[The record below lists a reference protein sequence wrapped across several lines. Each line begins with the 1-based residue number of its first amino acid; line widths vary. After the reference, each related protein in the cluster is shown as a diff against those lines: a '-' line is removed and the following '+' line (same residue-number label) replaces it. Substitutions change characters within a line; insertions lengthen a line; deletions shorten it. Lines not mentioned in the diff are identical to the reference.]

1 MLAEKTAHAR
11 CSRSLAARATST
23 RSLFRISQAA
33 PAPSVSS
40 PTKAVSTAANIVYV
54 LHQVLKVIE
63 PLKYQSAFLTSEL
76 REIFAKAP
84 ALPTDIAADTFND
97 GNRKPIAD
105 DCSICFTRL
114 EEEEESVWC
123 KASCGN
129 NVHKS
134 CFEHWAKTKPGNATC
149 VYCRAP
155 WEDEGKQKAEVTGVE
170 MPMERS
176 ASGYCN
182 VRHLLDYD

>member
-11 CSRSLAARATST
+11 CSRSLVARATST

-54 LHQVLKVIE
+54 LHQVLKVTE
-63 PLKYQSAFLTSEL
+63 PLKYHNAFLTSEL
-76 REIFAKAP
+76 RKIFAKAP

-105 DCSICFTRL
+105 DCPICFTRL
-114 EEEEESVWC
+114 EEEESVWC

-176 ASGYCN
+176 ASGYYN